1 MNGLTGKKMQ
11 DIFETLVPPATS
23 TNARYLVEYC
33 CFRFLSR
40 DSSEFHPCLKVS
52 ECFLHGHSDKVSSFI
67 GFEPLNF
74 VLFIGTCFPEA
85 NFHYNARVGESIL

>member
-40 DSSEFHPCLKVS
+40 NSSEFHPSLKVTVTLITS
-52 ECFLHGHSDKVSSFI
+52 TKRVFYIFLNLLEHWFLSS
-67 GFEPLNF
+67 
-74 VLFIGTCFPEA
+74 
-85 NFHYNARVGESIL
+85 

>member
-11 DIFETLVPPATS
+11 DIFETLVPPTSS

-52 ECFLHGHSDKVSSFI
+52 GNLGSLTLFSPQVFIFGNDLSEERQVNKTFFITMTLVSS
-67 GFEPLNF
+67 
-74 VLFIGTCFPEA
+74 
-85 NFHYNARVGESIL
+85 